1 MNYSNIKDL
10 NTVLLQNLS
19 VNHSDYRAKAYIYKP
34 DVFCLGTANNQVAAA
49 AAAARISDQPSL
61 CEANIKIFLES

>member
-49 AAAARISDQPSL
+49 AAAA
-61 CEANIKIFLES
+61 